1 MQWCLHGAKGYRRR
15 GPTAWLC
22 CWSAEPVFFWPAG
35 SSGPKRFSPPLQGL
49 TPGLGITTKEKSNIR
64 PDHTLLTSAWQK
76 RLKISKC
83 WFSFFFLNKPF
94 AKCVKQ
100 HSLRKGEL
108 VVMVTSLSSSGG
120 SWSRLWSLLRL
131 CLWLWWKRKKSE
143 ALFFR
148 RYRTRPRVGTQEYVI
163 AGRAD
168 DTSKK
173 YSSIG

>member
-64 PDHTLLTSAWQK
+64 PEHTLLTSAWQK
-76 RLKISKC
+76 LLKISKC
-83 WFSFFFLNKPF
+83 WFSFFSLNKPF

-100 HSLRKGEL
+100 HTVWGRVSWLSWLPLWAPQVAADPGSEACLDFVCDSGGNGRNLKRCFSEGTGPDQEWGPRS
-108 VVMVTSLSSSGG
+108 TSLQAEQMTP
-120 SWSRLWSLLRL
+120 L
-131 CLWLWWKRKKSE
+131 KNIH
-143 ALFFR
+143 
-148 RYRTRPRVGTQEYVI
+148 Q
-163 AGRAD
+163 
-168 DTSKK
+168 
-173 YSSIG
+173 